1 MGNLLEIDNLISSD
15 NKLNKISE
23 KVQKGERLSFQDG
36 VDMFNTSDIHSLG
49 KLADFKR
56 GKFLEIKFFLF

>member
-23 KVQKGERLSFQDG
+23 KVQKGQIRFSRWG
-36 VDMFNTSDIHSLG
+36 
-49 KLADFKR
+49 
-56 GKFLEIKFFLF
+56 

>member
-23 KVQKGERLSFQDG
+23 KVQKGQRLSFQDG
-36 VDMFNTSDIHSLG
+36 VDMFNTSDIHSTI
-49 KLADFKR
+49 DD
-56 GKFLEIKFFLF
+56 